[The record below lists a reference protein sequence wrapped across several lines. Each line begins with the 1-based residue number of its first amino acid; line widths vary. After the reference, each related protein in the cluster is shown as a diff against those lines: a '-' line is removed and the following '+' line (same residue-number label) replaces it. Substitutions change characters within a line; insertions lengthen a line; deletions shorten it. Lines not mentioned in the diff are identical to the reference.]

1 LGLKDYKIAWF
12 TEGGWQGKVSL
23 DNPNMRNDVSTM
35 YTLGAEHFPIFQIPQ
50 VVQHFGENHFD
61 FGIVT
66 LPKTNT
72 EQLMKFDMMGDLKKL
87 CKKTISMQEG
97 PHWLFQDYTMEQQ
110 IWWFNALTEFDMLF
124 GHNLKDVRYYKGLTN
139 KPVHKMP
146 TLMLTERLG
155 ITSRS
160 EILVDNYGDLPSP
173 SSYKEDKVII
183 GGNMVRWYGGFDSYM
198 VAQEFGV
205 PISAPSMGRKID
217 REDEM
222 DINHFPYM
230 TWVEWINNLSQ
241 FKYGVHLM
249 PTHAAG
255 TFTLN
260 CAFHGIPCI
269 GYEGLD
275 TQEEL
280 HPYLTVVDG
289 DVEQAKQYVRELR
302 DDEEFYKECSETS
315 KDYYQRS
322 LYNEK
327 NFIPYIT
334 RIFEELHEDN

>member
-1 LGLKDYKIAWF
+1 MGLKDYKIAWF

-35 YTLGAEHFPIFQIPQ
+35 YTLGAEHYPIFNIPQ
-50 VVQHFGENHFD
+50 VLQHFGEGYFD
-61 FGIVT
+61 FGIIT

-72 EQLMKFDMMGDLKKL
+72 EHLLKFDLVGDLKKL

-110 IWWFNALTEFDMLF
+110 IWWYNALTEFDMLF
-124 GHNLKDVRYYKGLTN
+124 AHNLKDVSYYKGLVN

-155 ITSRS
+155 IQPRS
-160 EILVDNYGDLPSP
+160 EWSDA
-173 SSYKEDKVII
+173 VII
-183 GGNMVRWYGGFDSYM
+183 GGNMVRWYGGFDSYI
-198 VAQEFGV
+198 VAQEFDM
-205 PISAPSMGRKID
+205 PIVAPSMGRKID

-222 DINHFPYM
+222 DIQHLPYM
-230 TWVEWINNLSQ
+230 TWVEWMNNLSQ
-241 FKYGVHLM
+241 YHVGVHMM

-255 TFTLN
+255 TFALN

-269 GYEGLD
+269 GYVDLD

-280 HPYLTVVDG
+280 HPHLTVADG
-289 DVEQAKQYVRELR
+289 DMEQAKQYARELR

-315 KDYYQRS
+315 REYYQKS

-327 NFIPYIT
+327 NFVPYIT
-334 RIFEELHEDN
+334 KIFERI

>member
-1 LGLKDYKIAWF
+1 MLKDYKIAWF
-12 TEGGWQGKVSL
+12 TEGGWQGKVGL
-23 DNPNMRNDVSTM
+23 DNPNMRNDVATM
-35 YTLGAEHFPIFQIPQ
+35 YTLGAEHYPIFQISE
-50 VVQHFGENHFD
+50 VLQHFGENHFD

-66 LPKTNT
+66 LPKTKT
-72 EQLMKFDMMGDLKKL
+72 EELLKFDMMGDLKKL

-110 IWWFNALTEFDMLF
+110 IWWFNALSEFDMLF
-124 GHNLKDVRYYKGLTN
+124 AHNHKDVNYYKGITN

-155 ITSRS
+155 I
-160 EILVDNYGDLPSP
+160 E
-173 SSYKEDKVII
+173 SSKQKNDSVII
-183 GGNMVRWYGGFDSYM
+183 GGNMVRWYGGFDSYI

-217 REDEM
+217 REDEL
-222 DINHFPYM
+222 DINYFPYM
-230 TWVEWINNLSQ
+230 TWTEWINNLSQ

-255 TFTLN
+255 TFALN

-269 GYEGLD
+269 GYGGLD

-280 HPYLTVVDG
+280 HPRLTVRDG
-289 DVEQAKQYVRELR
+289 DMTLAKQYAR
-302 DDEEFYKECSETS
+302 DLKNDEDFYIECAESCRKNYKFS
-315 KDYYQRS
+315 K
-322 LYNEK
+322 YNESK
-327 NFIPYIT
+327 FTPYIT
-334 RIFEELHEDN
+334 NILEELNNG

>member
-1 LGLKDYKIAWF
+1 MGLKDYKIAWF

-23 DNPNMRNDVSTM
+23 DNPNMRNDVSTK
-35 YTLGAEHFPIFQIPQ
+35 YILGAEHYPIFSIPQ
-50 VVQHFGENHFD
+50 VLQHFGENYFD

-72 EQLMKFDMMGDLKKL
+72 EQLMKFDMIGNLKKL
-87 CKKTISMQEG
+87 CKKTISIQEG

-110 IWWFNALTEFDMLF
+110 IWWYNALTEFDMLF
-124 GHNLKDVRYYKGLTN
+124 AHNLKDVSYYKGLVN

-155 ITSRS
+155 IQPRS
-160 EILVDNYGDLPSP
+160 EWSDA
-173 SSYKEDKVII
+173 VII
-183 GGNMVRWYGGFDSYM
+183 GGNMVRWYGGFDSYI
-198 VAQEFGV
+198 VAQEFDM
-205 PISAPSMGRKID
+205 PIVAPSMGRKID

-222 DINHFPYM
+222 DIQHLPYM
-230 TWVEWINNLSQ
+230 TWVEWMNNLSQ
-241 FKYGVHLM
+241 YHVGVHMM

-255 TFTLN
+255 TFALN

-269 GYEGLD
+269 GYVGLD

-280 HPYLTVVDG
+280 HPYLTVADG
-289 DVEQAKQYVRELR
+289 DMEQAKEYAREVR
-302 DDEEFYKECSETS
+302 DDEEFYSMCSKTS
-315 KDYYQRS
+315 REYYERS

-327 NFIPYIT
+327 NFVPYIT
-334 RIFEELHEDN
+334 KIFESLNEK

>member
-1 LGLKDYKIAWF
+1 MGLKDYKIVWF
-12 TEGGWQGKVSL
+12 TEGGWQGKVGL

-35 YTLGAEHFPIFQIPQ
+35 YTVGAEHYPIFQIPQ
-50 VVQHFGENHFD
+50 VLQHFGENHFD

-72 EQLMKFDMMGDLKKL
+72 EELMKFDMMGDLKKL

-110 IWWFNALTEFDMLF
+110 IWWYNALTEFDMLF
-124 GHNLKDVRYYKGLTN
+124 AHNNKDVKYYKGLTN

-146 TLMLTERLG
+146 TLMLAERLG
-155 ITSRS
+155 IESNRGKNDS
-160 EILVDNYGDLPSP
+160 
-173 SSYKEDKVII
+173 VII
-183 GGNMVRWYGGFDSYM
+183 GGNMVRWYGGFDSYI

-230 TWVEWINNLSQ
+230 TWVEWINNLGK

-269 GYEGLD
+269 GYKGLD

-280 HPYLTVVDG
+280 HPLLSVDDG
-289 DVEQAKQYVRELR
+289 DMETAMKLARRLKDGQ
-302 DDEEFYKECSETS
+302 FYEECSIMCRENYES
-315 KDYYQRS
+315 S
-322 LYNEK
+322 LYIEERCTE
-327 NFIPYIT
+327 YLSL
-334 RIFEELHEDN
+334 IFEDLINE

>member
-1 LGLKDYKIAWF
+1 MGLKDYKIAWF

-23 DNPNMRNDVSTM
+23 DNPNMRNDVSTK
-35 YTLGAEHFPIFQIPQ
+35 YILGAEHYPIFSISQ
-50 VVQHFGENHFD
+50 VLQHFGENYFD

-87 CKKTISMQEG
+87 CKRTISMQEG

-110 IWWFNALTEFDMLF
+110 IWWYNALTEFDMLF
-124 GHNLKDVRYYKGLTN
+124 AHNLKDVSYYKGLVN

-155 ITSRS
+155 IQPRS
-160 EILVDNYGDLPSP
+160 EWSDA
-173 SSYKEDKVII
+173 VII
-183 GGNMVRWYGGFDSYM
+183 GGNMVRWYGGFDSYI
-198 VAQEFGV
+198 VAQELDM
-205 PISAPSMGRKID
+205 PIVAPSMGRKID

-222 DINHFPYM
+222 DIQHLPYM
-230 TWVEWINNLSQ
+230 SWVEWMNNLSQ
-241 FKYGVHLM
+241 YHVGVHMM

-255 TFTLN
+255 TFALN

-269 GYEGLD
+269 GYVGLD

-280 HPYLTVVDG
+280 HPHLTVYDG
-289 DVEQAKQYVRELR
+289 DMEQAKKYARELR

-327 NFIPYIT
+327 NFVPYIT
-334 RIFEELHEDN
+334 RIFEELL

>member
-1 LGLKDYKIAWF
+1 MGLKDYKIAWF
-12 TEGGWQGKVSL
+12 TEGGWQGKVGL
-23 DNPNMRNDVSTM
+23 DNPNMRNDVSTK
-35 YTLGAEHFPIFQIPQ
+35 YVLGAEHFPIFQIPQ
-50 VVQHFGENHFD
+50 VLQHFGDNHFD

-66 LPKTNT
+66 LPKTKT
-72 EQLMKFDMMGDLKKL
+72 EELLKFDMMGDLKKL

-124 GHNLKDVRYYKGLTN
+124 AHNHKDVNYYKGITN

-146 TLMLTERLG
+146 TLMLTEKLG
-155 ITSRS
+155 IVPRCDTLLD
-160 EILVDNYGDLPSP
+160 EYGDLPSP
-173 SSYKEDKVII
+173 TSYKEDKVII
-183 GGNMVRWYGGFDSYM
+183 GGNMVRWYGGFDSYV
-198 VAQEFGV
+198 VAGEFGV

-222 DINHFPYM
+222 DINHLSYM
-230 TWVEWINNLSQ
+230 TWVEWINNLAK

-255 TFTLN
+255 TFALN

-269 GYEGLD
+269 GYKGLD

-280 HPYLTVVDG
+280 HPLLSVDDG
-289 DVEQAKQYVRELR
+289 DLVSAKKLAIQLR
-302 DDEEFYKECSETS
+302 DDDDFYSERS
-315 KDYYQRS
+315 LSCRENYVQS

-327 NFIPYIT
+327 NFTPHIT
-334 RIFEELHEDN
+334 NILEEINNG

>member
-1 LGLKDYKIAWF
+1 MGLKDYKIAWF

-23 DNPNMRNDVSTM
+23 DNPNMRNDVSTK
-35 YTLGAEHFPIFQIPQ
+35 YILGAEHYPIFQIPQ
-50 VVQHFGENHFD
+50 VLQHFGENYFD

-110 IWWFNALTEFDMLF
+110 IWWFNSLTEFDMLF
-124 GHNLKDVRYYKGLTN
+124 AHNLKDVSYYKGLVN

-155 ITSRS
+155 IQPRS
-160 EILVDNYGDLPSP
+160 EWSDA
-173 SSYKEDKVII
+173 VII
-183 GGNMVRWYGGFDSYM
+183 GGNMVRWYGGFDSYI
-198 VAQEFGV
+198 VAQEFDM
-205 PISAPSMGRKID
+205 PIVAPSMGRKID

-222 DINHFPYM
+222 DIQHLPYM
-230 TWVEWINNLSQ
+230 TWVEWMNNLSQ
-241 FKYGVHLM
+241 YHVGVHMM

-255 TFTLN
+255 TFALN

-269 GYEGLD
+269 GYVDLD

-280 HPYLTVVDG
+280 HPHLTVADG
-289 DVEQAKQYVRELR
+289 DMEQAKQYARELR

-327 NFIPYIT
+327 NFVPYIT
-334 RIFEELHEDN
+334 RILEGL

>member
-1 LGLKDYKIAWF
+1 MGLKDYKIAWF
-12 TEGGWQGKVSL
+12 TEGGWQGKVTL
-23 DNPNMRNDVSTM
+23 DNPNMRNDVSTK
-35 YTLGAEHFPIFQIPQ
+35 YILGAEHYPIFSIPQ
-50 VVQHFGENHFD
+50 VLQHFGENYFD

-87 CKKTISMQEG
+87 CKRTISMQEG

-110 IWWFNALTEFDMLF
+110 IWWYNALTEFDMLF
-124 GHNLKDVRYYKGLTN
+124 AHNLKDVSYYKGLVN

-155 ITSRS
+155 IQPRS
-160 EILVDNYGDLPSP
+160 EWSDA
-173 SSYKEDKVII
+173 VII
-183 GGNMVRWYGGFDSYM
+183 GGNMVRWYGGFDSYI
-198 VAQEFGV
+198 VAQELDM
-205 PISAPSMGRKID
+205 PIVAPSMGRKID

-222 DINHFPYM
+222 DIQHLPYM
-230 TWVEWINNLSQ
+230 TWVEWMNNLSQ
-241 FKYGVHLM
+241 YHVGVHMM

-255 TFTLN
+255 TFALN

-269 GYEGLD
+269 GYVDLD

-280 HPYLTVVDG
+280 HPHLTVYDG
-289 DVEQAKQYVRELR
+289 DMEQAKKYARELR

-327 NFIPYIT
+327 NFVPYIT
-334 RIFEELHEDN
+334 RIFEELL

>member
-1 LGLKDYKIAWF
+1 VGLKDYKIVWF
-12 TEGGWQGKVSL
+12 TEGGWQGKVGL

-35 YTLGAEHFPIFQIPQ
+35 YTVGAEHYPIFQIPQ
-50 VVQHFGENHFD
+50 VLQHFGENHFD

-72 EQLMKFDMMGDLKKL
+72 EELMKFDMMGDLKKL

-110 IWWFNALTEFDMLF
+110 IWWYNALTEFDMLF
-124 GHNLKDVRYYKGLTN
+124 AHNNKDVKYYKGLTN

-146 TLMLTERLG
+146 TLMLAERLG
-155 ITSRS
+155 IESNRGKNDS
-160 EILVDNYGDLPSP
+160 
-173 SSYKEDKVII
+173 VII
-183 GGNMVRWYGGFDSYM
+183 GGNMVRWYGGFDSYI

-230 TWVEWINNLSQ
+230 TWVEWINNLGK

-269 GYEGLD
+269 GYKGLD

-280 HPYLTVVDG
+280 HPLLSVDDG
-289 DVEQAKQYVRELR
+289 DMETAMKLARRLKDGQ
-302 DDEEFYKECSETS
+302 FYEECSIMCRENYES
-315 KDYYQRS
+315 S
-322 LYNEK
+322 LYIEERCTE
-327 NFIPYIT
+327 YLSL
-334 RIFEELHEDN
+334 IFEDLINE

>member
-1 LGLKDYKIAWF
+1 MGLKDYKIVWF

-23 DNPNMRNDVSTM
+23 DNPNMRNDVSTK
-35 YTLGAEHFPIFQIPQ
+35 YILGAEHYPIFEIPK
-50 VVQHFGENHFD
+50 VLQHFGENHFD

-72 EQLMKFDMMGDLKKL
+72 EHLMKFDMMGDLKKL

-110 IWWFNALTEFDMLF
+110 IWWYNALTEFDMLF
-124 GHNLKDVRYYKGLTN
+124 AHNLKDVRYYKGLVN

-146 TLMLTERLG
+146 TLMLTERLN
-155 ITSRS
+155 IKPRS
-160 EILVDNYGDLPSP
+160 EWSDV
-173 SSYKEDKVII
+173 VII
-183 GGNMVRWYGGFDSYM
+183 GGNMVRWYGGFDSYI
-198 VAQEFGV
+198 VAQEFDM
-205 PISAPSMGRKID
+205 PIHAPSMGRKID

-222 DINHFPYM
+222 DITHHPYM
-230 TWVEWINNLSQ
+230 TWIEWMNFLSQ
-241 FKYGVHLM
+241 YHIGVHMM

-269 GYEGLD
+269 GYKGLD

-280 HPYLTVVDG
+280 HPYLTVNDG
-289 DVEQAKQYVRELR
+289 DIEKAKHLARKLKN
-302 DDEEFYKECSETS
+302 DKDFYDTCSKTCRKNYE
-315 KDYYQRS
+315 RS
-322 LYNEK
+322 FYNEK
-327 NFIPYIT
+327 NFVPYIT
-334 RIFEELHEDN
+334 SIFEGLL

>member
-1 LGLKDYKIAWF
+1 MKIVFFSESQINGKIPRDFSNARTEYAWMMALDAPHF
-12 TEGGWQGKVSL
+12 NIHSQVDGKYDL
-23 DNPNMRNDVSTM
+23 
-35 YTLGAEHFPIFQIPQ
+35 
-50 VVQHFGENHFD
+50 
-61 FGIVT
+61 GIVII
-66 LPKTNT
+66 PKTNPNINLD
-72 EQLMKFDMMGDLKKL
+72 EIRKSCDKVAV
-87 CKKTISMQEG
+87 MQEG
-97 PHWLFQDYTMEQQ
+97 PHWYFQDYTMEQQ
-110 IWWFNALTEFDMLF
+110 IWWFNSLTEFDMLF
-124 GHNLKDVRYYKGLTN
+124 AHNLKDVSYYKGLVN

-160 EILVDNYGDLPSP
+160 EILMDNYGDLPSP
-173 SSYKEDKVII
+173 NAYKEEKTIL

-198 VAQEFGV
+198 VAQEFEV

-217 REDEM
+217 REDEL

-269 GYEGLD
+269 GYVGLD

-280 HPYLTVVDG
+280 HPYLTVADG
-289 DVEQAKQYVRELR
+289 DMEQAKEYARELR
-302 DDEEFYKECSETS
+302 DDEEFYSMCSKTSRECYE
-315 KDYYQRS
+315 RS

-327 NFIPYIT
+327 NFVPYIT
-334 RIFEELHEDN
+334 KIFESLNEK

>member
-1 LGLKDYKIAWF
+1 MGLRDYKIAWF
-12 TEGGWQGKVSL
+12 TEGGWQGKVGL

-35 YTLGAEHFPIFQIPQ
+35 YTLGAEHYPIFNIPQ
-50 VVQHFGENHFD
+50 VLQHFGEGYFD
-61 FGIVT
+61 FGIIT

-72 EQLMKFDMMGDLKKL
+72 EHLLKFDLVGDLKKL

-110 IWWFNALTEFDMLF
+110 IWWFNSLTEFDMLF
-124 GHNLKDVRYYKGLTN
+124 AHNLKDVSYYKGLVN

-155 ITSRS
+155 IQPRS
-160 EILVDNYGDLPSP
+160 EWSDA
-173 SSYKEDKVII
+173 VII

-198 VAQEFGV
+198 VAQEFGM
-205 PISAPSMGRKID
+205 PIVAPSMGRKID

-222 DINHFPYM
+222 DIQHLPYM
-230 TWVEWINNLSQ
+230 SWVEWMNNLSQ
-241 FKYGVHLM
+241 YHVGVHLM

-255 TFTLN
+255 TFALN

-280 HPYLTVVDG
+280 HSHLTVWDG
-289 DVEQAKQYVRELR
+289 DMETAKQYAKDLK
-302 DDEEFYKECSETS
+302 DDEEFYDDCSRTAREN
-315 KDYYQRS
+315 YQNS
-322 LYNEK
+322 INNEK
-327 NFIPYIT
+327 NFVPYIT
-334 RIFEELHEDN
+334 RILESLK

>member
-1 LGLKDYKIAWF
+1 MTEYKIAWF
-12 TEGGWQGKVSL
+12 TEGGWQGKVGL

-35 YTLGAEHFPIFQIPQ
+35 YTLGAEHYPIFQISD
-50 VVQHFGENHFD
+50 VLKHFGENHFD

-110 IWWFNALTEFDMLF
+110 IWWYNALTEFDMLF
-124 GHNLKDVRYYKGLTN
+124 AHNFKDVRYYRGLTN

-146 TLMLTERLG
+146 TLMLTEKLG
-155 ITSRS
+155 ITSRT
-160 EILVDNYGDLPSP
+160 ETLVDNYGDLPSP
-173 SSYKEDKVII
+173 KAYDKDKVII
-183 GGNMVRWYGGFDSYM
+183 GGNMVRWYGGFDSYV
-198 VAQEFGV
+198 VAQEFET

-280 HPYLTVVDG
+280 HPHLTVNDG
-289 DVEQAKQYVRELR
+289 DIALAKQYAKDLKNDEDFYELCSTSSREN
-302 DDEEFYKECSETS
+302 
-315 KDYYQRS
+315 YQNS

-327 NFIPYIT
+327 NFVPHIT
-334 RIFEELHEDN
+334 EILEELYENN